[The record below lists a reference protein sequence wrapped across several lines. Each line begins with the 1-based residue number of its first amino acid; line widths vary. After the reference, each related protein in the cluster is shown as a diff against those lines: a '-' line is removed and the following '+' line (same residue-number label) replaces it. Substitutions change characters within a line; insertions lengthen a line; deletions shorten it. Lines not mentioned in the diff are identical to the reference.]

1 MNRKVAETQRE
12 GSDDMIWQF
21 LTFGSFR
28 LCGFA
33 FVKRC
38 DMQCDMNRRRN
49 AVGAIA
55 LAMPIV
61 AATWMPCALAQGRPN
76 DAEVDATRPR
86 LIVETD
92 AGGDPD
98 DEQSMVRFLVYASE
112 WDVEGIIA
120 NRPKARD
127 GENRNRVRDGLG
139 VVRAMVEAYGQCH
152 ARLVEHDPRFP
163 TAKILL
169 ERTVS
174 GYEESDDG
182 VRLIIAAVDRDDPRP
197 VWFLNW
203 GTDNGAASSSLKR
216 ALDRVLAER
225 GPKGYAAFKN
235 KLRLSSYDKFDGH
248 TTKIEPAWK
257 LWVHTFQPEI
267 DRQRWYHRFSAI
279 TATAGGFDI
288 ERDVRRDH
296 GPLGAMYPTNTT
308 HRQKEG
314 DTMTFLYLVPTGMN
328 DPNEPTW
335 GSWAGRYALREDQ
348 PGKPYYWATAKDA
361 LGGQAHRENTL
372 RRWAAHL
379 QNDFRARMDW
389 CVRPR
394 AGANH
399 PPNVVL
405 NERDG
410 KAILRISAKP
420 GETVNL
426 SAAGT
431 NDPDGNR
438 LAYEWISYAEAG
450 TYGKAVD
457 ISGRDGDS
465 ASATI
470 PGDADGKSI
479 HFILTVTDDG
489 QPPLV
494 GYRRAVI
501 DVERE

>member
-1 MNRKVAETQRE
+1 MLIVA
-12 GSDDMIWQF
+12 
-21 LTFGSFR
+21 TFWTPQ
-28 LCGFA
+28 A
-33 FVKRC
+33 AA
-38 DMQCDMNRRRN
+38 QERRN
-49 AVGAIA
+49 DGD
-55 LAMPIV
+55 
-61 AATWMPCALAQGRPN
+61 T
-76 DAEVDATRPR
+76 DTTRPR

-98 DEQSMVRFLVYASE
+98 DEQSMVRFLVYANE

-120 NRPKARD
+120 NRPKVRD
-127 GENRNRVRDGLG
+127 GENRNRIRDGLG
-139 VVRAMVEAYGQCH
+139 VVRAMVEAYGACH

-163 TAKILL
+163 TAEFLQQ
-169 ERTVS
+169 RTVS

-182 VRLIIAAVDRDDPRP
+182 VKLIIAAVDRDDPRP

-203 GTDNGAASSSLKR
+203 GTDNGAATSSLKR

-225 GPKGYAAFKN
+225 GPEGYATFKN
-235 KLRLSSYDKFDGH
+235 KLRLSSYDKFEEH
-248 TTKIEPAWK
+248 TTKITPPWK

-335 GSWAGRYALREDQ
+335 GSWAGRYASREDQ
-348 PGKPYYWATAKDA
+348 PGKPYYWATAKDT
-361 LGGQAHRENTL
+361 LDGTTHRENTL
-372 RRWAAHL
+372 KRWAADL

-394 AGANH
+394 DEANH
-399 PPNVVL
+399 PPSVVV
-405 NERDG
+405 NG
-410 KAILRISAKP
+410 KGGKVILRVAAKP
-420 GETVNL
+420 GVTVKL

-431 NDPDGNR
+431 QDPDGNK
-438 LAYEWISYAEAG
+438 LAFEWFNYVEAG
-450 TYGKAVD
+450 TYAKAVVVD
-457 ISGRDGDS
+457 KADGES
-465 ASATI
+465 ASVTI
-470 PGDADGKSI
+470 PRDAAGKSI
-479 HFILTVTDDG
+479 HVVLTVTDDG

-494 GYRRAVI
+494 GYRRVVV
-501 DVERE
+501 DVAKK